1 MKTMTFMRLAAAA
14 ITAAFLTVSC
24 QEKNPSV
31 PGGEGGE
38 TPGAPAYPQTAM
50 TFTVNGEEI
59 PVGKAFA
66 DPFCSRQLLM
76 HQSILT
82 KMQWVPMTS
91 NIFR

>member
-38 TPGAPAYPQTAM
+38 TPGAPA
-50 TFTVNGEEI
+50 
-59 PVGKAFA
+59 
-66 DPFCSRQLLM
+66 
-76 HQSILT
+76 
-82 KMQWVPMTS
+82 
-91 NIFR
+91 